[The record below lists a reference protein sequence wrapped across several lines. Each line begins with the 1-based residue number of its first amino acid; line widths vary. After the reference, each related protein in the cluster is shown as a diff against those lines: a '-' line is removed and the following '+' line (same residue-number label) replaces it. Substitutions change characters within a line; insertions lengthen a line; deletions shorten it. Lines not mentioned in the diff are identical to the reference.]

1 MARMFPLILMQMFGD
16 NVSSELC
23 LQIEPF
29 FRPFEACRS
38 PSLIFLP
45 VNSIEKPLVG
55 ARIYEVNP

>member
-29 FRPFEACRS
+29 FRPFEAC
-38 PSLIFLP
+38 
-45 VNSIEKPLVG
+45 